1 MTDKQI
7 KNYFNMTALG
17 FLAYA
22 VLLQILAVIVVVLLG
37 IAFPNMSSDSMYYS
51 MMVTVVPCMLFLHFL
66 FRNSNLPS
74 LRVNPVNIEETGSDS
89 MDLEEKSFSPLVFLH
104 YFLIFCG
111 VQWISSLL
119 TMPLVFLFQ
128 KIGMDLSYSE
138 MAAKGGALDNIPML
152 IYTVLFAPVVEEL
165 VFRGIFYKRFKAF
178 GAFFTAFAS
187 SLFFALIHSNFL
199 QFIPAFMMGFV
210 LFSIRDRYGL
220 RYSILLHLT
229 NNALAIVVNNLGGSR
244 LWVLSA
250 YGLILLAGTVY
261 ALVNLVKN
269 RTNLSSF
276 LPGEEEQKNLRLFF
290 RSPVLWFDILI
301 LVVLA
306 IVIMMNPGAGAGDM
320 ATTV

>member
-22 VLLQILAVIVVVLLG
+22 VLLQILAVIVVVLFS
-37 IAFPNMSSDSMYYS
+37 IAFPDLSSDSMYYS
-51 MMVTVVPCMLFLHFL
+51 MMVAVVPCMLFLHFL
-66 FRNSNLPS
+66 FQN
-74 LRVNPVNIEETGSDS
+74 S

>member
-37 IAFPNMSSDSMYYS
+37 IAFPDLSSDSMYYS
-51 MMVTVVPCMLFLHFL
+51 MMIAVVPCMLFLHFL
-66 FRNSNLPS
+66 FQNSNLPS
-74 LRVNPVNIEETGSDS
+74 LRVNPVNIEETGSDR

>member
-22 VLLQILAVIVVVLLG
+22 VLLQILAVIVVVLFS
-37 IAFPNMSSDSMYYS
+37 IAFPDLSSDSMYYS
-51 MMVTVVPCMLFLHFL
+51 MMVAVVPCMLFLHFL
-66 FRNSNLPS
+66 FQNSNLPS
-74 LRVNPVNIEETGSDS
+74 LRVNPVNIEETESDS

-276 LPGEEEQKNLRLFF
+276 LPGEEELQCFFSFRAGTERGKLF
-290 RSPVLWFDILI
+290 SVLYKTDKGI
-301 LVVLA
+301 
-306 IVIMMNPGAGAGDM
+306 DSSS
-320 ATTV
+320 

>member
-22 VLLQILAVIVVVLLG
+22 VLLQIIAVIVVVLFS
-37 IAFPNMSSDSMYYS
+37 IAFPDLSSDSMYYS
-51 MMVTVVPCMLFLHFL
+51 MMVAVVPCMLFLHFL
-66 FRNSNLPS
+66 FQNSNLPS

-276 LPGEEEQKNLRLFF
+276 LPGAEEQKNLRLFF

>member
-74 LRVNPVNIEETGSDS
+74 LSVNPVNIEETGSDS

-152 IYTVLFAPVVEEL
+152 IYTVLFAPL
-165 VFRGIFYKRFKAF
+165 
-178 GAFFTAFAS
+178 
-187 SLFFALIHSNFL
+187 
-199 QFIPAFMMGFV
+199 
-210 LFSIRDRYGL
+210 
-220 RYSILLHLT
+220 
-229 NNALAIVVNNLGGSR
+229 
-244 LWVLSA
+244 
-250 YGLILLAGTVY
+250 
-261 ALVNLVKN
+261 
-269 RTNLSSF
+269 
-276 LPGEEEQKNLRLFF
+276 
-290 RSPVLWFDILI
+290 
-301 LVVLA
+301 
-306 IVIMMNPGAGAGDM
+306 
-320 ATTV
+320 